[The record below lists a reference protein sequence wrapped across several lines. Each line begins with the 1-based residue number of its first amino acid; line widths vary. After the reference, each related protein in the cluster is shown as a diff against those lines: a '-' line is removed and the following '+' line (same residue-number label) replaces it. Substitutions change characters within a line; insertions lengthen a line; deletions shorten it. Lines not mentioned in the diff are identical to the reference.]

1 MEHSKLF
8 WLEFIMDVKLQN
20 AYVNVLLDN
29 FLSVVKQNVM
39 FQAQLEVNK
48 NEFEVLEDFRRQVND
63 LSRRNEELQHGL
75 QQRDL
80 NLSEKDKQIN
90 SLISEKDNLK
100 SSLNT
105 KDSQTN
111 VMNSVVAE
119 KNRLQNAVNDY
130 MRQLEEARKEILK
143 AKSESQEILIQNVNK
158 IEELNRYILKLEN
171 VVPAAKLKKVR
182 LGENVQPEPIDN
194 VQEENDL
201 VKSGG
206 TF

>member
-1 MEHSKLF
+1 
-8 WLEFIMDVKLQN
+8 MDVKLQN

-29 FLSVVKQNVM
+29 FVSVIKQNVM

-75 QQRDL
+75 QQRDF

-100 SSLNT
+100 SSLNA

>member
-1 MEHSKLF
+1 
-8 WLEFIMDVKLQN
+8 MDVKLQN

-29 FLSVVKQNVM
+29 FVSVIKQNVM

-75 QQRDL
+75 QQRDF

-105 KDSQTN
+105 KDTQAK
-111 VMNSVVAE
+111 VMNSIVAE

-130 MRQLEEARKEILK
+130 MRQLEETRKEILK
-143 AKSESQEILIQNVNK
+143 VKSESQEILIQNVNK

-194 VQEENDL
+194 AQEENDL

>member
-1 MEHSKLF
+1 
-8 WLEFIMDVKLQN
+8 MDVKLQN

-29 FLSVVKQNVM
+29 FVSVIKQNVM

-75 QQRDL
+75 QQRDF

-105 KDSQTN
+105 KDTQAN
-111 VMNSVVAE
+111 VMNSIVAE

-130 MRQLEEARKEILK
+130 MRQLEETRKEILK
-143 AKSESQEILIQNVNK
+143 VKIESQEILIQNVNK

-194 VQEENDL
+194 AQEENDL

>member
-1 MEHSKLF
+1 
-8 WLEFIMDVKLQN
+8 MDVKLQN

-29 FLSVVKQNVM
+29 FVSVIKQNVM

-75 QQRDL
+75 QQRDF

-105 KDSQTN
+105 KDTQAK
-111 VMNSVVAE
+111 VMNSIVAE

-130 MRQLEEARKEILK
+130 MRQLEETRKEILK
-143 AKSESQEILIQNVNK
+143 VKIESQEILIQNVNK

-194 VQEENDL
+194 AQEENDL

>member
-1 MEHSKLF
+1 
-8 WLEFIMDVKLQN
+8 MDVKLQN

-29 FLSVVKQNVM
+29 FVSVIKQNVM

-75 QQRDL
+75 QQRDF

>member
-1 MEHSKLF
+1 
-8 WLEFIMDVKLQN
+8 MDVKLQN

-75 QQRDL
+75 QQRDF

-105 KDSQTN
+105 KDTQAN
-111 VMNSVVAE
+111 VMNSIVAE

-130 MRQLEEARKEILK
+130 MRQLEETRKEILK
-143 AKSESQEILIQNVNK
+143 VKSESQEILIQNVNK

>member
-1 MEHSKLF
+1 
-8 WLEFIMDVKLQN
+8 MDVKLQN

-29 FLSVVKQNVM
+29 FVSVIKQNVM

-75 QQRDL
+75 QQRDF

-105 KDSQTN
+105 KDTQAN
-111 VMNSVVAE
+111 VMNSIVAE

>member
-1 MEHSKLF
+1 
-8 WLEFIMDVKLQN
+8 MDVKLQN

-29 FLSVVKQNVM
+29 FVSVIKQNVM

-75 QQRDL
+75 QQRDF

-105 KDSQTN
+105 KDTQAN
-111 VMNSVVAE
+111 VMNSIVAE

-130 MRQLEEARKEILK
+130 MRQLEETRKEILK
-143 AKSESQEILIQNVNK
+143 VKSESQEILIQNVNK

-194 VQEENDL
+194 AQEENDL

>member
-1 MEHSKLF
+1 
-8 WLEFIMDVKLQN
+8 
-20 AYVNVLLDN
+20 
-29 FLSVVKQNVM
+29 M

-75 QQRDL
+75 QQRDF

-100 SSLNT
+100 SSLNA